1 MFPMGMYAQ
10 DAVTLSGRVTDK
22 ATGEPLPE
30 VVVTLRKDGKTI
42 KFARTSA
49 EGYYTIQLN
58 TIPENAV
65 LHFTMMGFAATDITI
80 TPNQY
85 KYNVRLEERE
95 TKLREVVIKAPN
107 IRQRGDTVVYNV
119 SSYASVS
126 DKSLADVLKKM
137 PGIEVSDKG
146 EIKYNGVSINKFYI
160 EGHDM
165 LGGKYGLATNNLHHG
180 DVGTVEVMENH
191 QPIKALEDIS
201 FSQQPAINIR
211 LKESAK
217 KRLVGT
223 MKIGGGVASELT
235 PELWR
240 DELTLMRFSKKM
252 QTLNVLKTNNTG
264 DNILN
269 ESSILFSDIS
279 NDQFSKS
286 YKMTDFIDV
295 SPDRLADLDEYR
307 VRRNQSHSVNLNNLW
322 SLGKSADLAMV
333 VSYGHDRLLSDSRST
348 TSYLLPD
355 STIVID
361 EDESS
366 KTHHHELSADLT
378 FLKNTESYYIT
389 NKLLGNFDWNDTDI
403 RMLGSMPNA
412 QSASVPHYKIQDNF
426 ELLKRS
432 ANRTYTLNS
441 YNTFQVAPHN
451 LEVSREGGNYSQNTR
466 SISFYTNTNTSLG
479 FSLKPVT
486 IWLKTGIIA
495 MTRTMRSEAVGIPDS
510 LGSLAN
516 KTSVTY
522 LNIFVSPIVELKTD
536 GFNAKL
542 EIPMAVA
549 PYYYQNKL
557 NSSRESTT
565 KLICSPLLYMQYYLS
580 SSFYLSLTGQ
590 IAQSAVD
597 EQDFYDALIINNYRS
612 LSLGLVDFNINTR
625 KSATFGWSWKKPIQ
639 AFFANMSVTRLFTD
653 YSKLSSRL
661 FIGDFIISSSVP
673 QSHTG
678 RSWVVNGSISKGL
691 DFINGLISVSPSY
704 ICVDGQMNQNN
715 HLLPFTSRAWFLTG
729 KIKSKISSVADLS
742 YDVTY
747 TSDEMLSKNTGISN
761 TTNSLIQ
768 RFTANINFTK
778 QLYLTLRGEYYNNQ
792 VADDTRKHM
801 FLGDMSLSYCLKSGW
816 EFTIEGRN
824 LFNQKTYAY
833 TAYSD
838 LVTFQKEY
846 TIRPRNIIASIF
858 FHF

>member
-10 DAVTLSGRVTDK
+10 KPVTLSGRVTDK

-30 VVVTLRKDGKTI
+30 VVVTLHKDGKTI
-42 KFARTSA
+42 KFTRTST
-49 EGYYTIQLN
+49 EGYYKMQLN
-58 TIPENAV
+58 AMPENIV
-65 LHFTMMGFAATDITI
+65 LHFSMMGFAATDITI
-80 TPNQY
+80 SPNQY

-201 FSQQPAINIR
+201 FSQHPAINIR

-235 PELWR
+235 PELWC

-252 QTLNVLKTNNTG
+252 QMLNVLKTNNTG

-279 NDQFSKS
+279 NDQFFKS

-295 SPDRLADLDEYR
+295 SPDRLADLNEYR

-333 VSYGHDRLLSDSRST
+333 VNYGHDHLLSDSRST

-361 EDESS
+361 EGESS
-366 KTHHHELSADLT
+366 RNHHHEFSADLT

-389 NKLLGNFDWNDTDI
+389 NKLLGNFDWNDSDI
-403 RMLGSMPNA
+403 RMLSSMPNV

-432 ANRTYTLNS
+432 GNRTYTLNS
-441 YNTFQVAPHN
+441 YNTYQVAPHN
-451 LEVSREGGNYSQNTR
+451 LGVSREGGIYSQNTR
-466 SISFYTNTNTSLG
+466 SRSFYNNTNTSLG

-495 MTRTMRSEAVGIPDS
+495 MTRTMRSEGVGIPDS
-510 LGSLAN
+510 LGSSAN

-522 LNIFVSPIVELKTD
+522 LDIFISPIAELKTD
-536 GFNAKL
+536 NFNAKL

-580 SSFYLSLTGQ
+580 SGFYLSLTGQ

-597 EQDFYDALIINNYRS
+597 EQNFYDALIMNNYRS

-625 KSATFGWSWKKPIQ
+625 KSATFVWSWKKPIQ

-661 FIGDFIISSSVP
+661 FSGDFVISSSVP

-678 RSWVVNGSISKGL
+678 RSWVVSGSISKGL

-704 ICVDGQMNQNN
+704 ICVDGQMSQNN
-715 HLLPFTSRAWFLTG
+715 RLSPFSSRAWFLSG
-729 KIKSKISSVADLS
+729 KIRSKISNVADLS
-742 YDVTY
+742 YDVTH
-747 TSDEMLSKNTGISN
+747 TSYEMLSKDTGISN

-778 QLYLTLRGEYYNNQ
+778 LFYLTLRGEYYNNQ

-801 FLGDMSLSYCLKSGW
+801 FFGDMSLSYSLKSGW

-824 LFNQKTYAY
+824 LFNEKTYAY

-838 LVTFQKEY
+838 LVSFQKEY

>member
-1 MFPMGMYAQ
+1 MGMYAQ
-10 DAVTLSGRVTDK
+10 DVVTLSGRVTDK

-42 KFARTSA
+42 KFARTSV
-49 EGYYTIQLN
+49 EGYYTMQLN
-58 TIPENAV
+58 TIPEKAV
-65 LHFTMMGFAATDITI
+65 LHFTMMGYAAIDVTM

-85 KYNVRLEERE
+85 KYNVRLEEHE
-95 TKLREVVIKAPN
+95 TKLKEVVIKASN

-165 LGGKYGLATNNLHHG
+165 LGGQYGLATNNLHHG

-201 FSQQPAINIR
+201 FSHQPAINIR

-240 DELTLMRFSKKM
+240 DEFTLMRFSKNM

-269 ESSILFSDIS
+269 ESTILFSDIS

-286 YKMTDFIDV
+286 YKMTDFIGV
-295 SPDRLADLDEYR
+295 SPDRLDDLDEYR

-333 VSYGHDRLLSDSRST
+333 VSYGHDRLLSDSRSA
-348 TSYLLPD
+348 TSYLLPN

-366 KTHHHELSADLT
+366 KTHHHELSADFT

-403 RMLGSMPNA
+403 RMLGSMPNV

-426 ELLKRS
+426 EILKRS
-432 ANRTYTLNS
+432 GNRTYTLNS
-441 YNTFQVAPHN
+441 YNTYQVAPHN
-451 LEVSREGGNYSQNTR
+451 LEVSREAGEYSQNTR

-479 FSLKPVT
+479 FSLKPIT

-510 LGSLAN
+510 LGFLTN
-516 KTSVTY
+516 KTFVTY
-522 LNIFVSPIVELKTD
+522 LNIFVSPIVELKTN

-549 PYYYQNKL
+549 PYFYQNKL

-580 SSFYLSLTGQ
+580 SNFYLSLTGQ
-590 IAQSAVD
+590 IAQNAVD
-597 EQDFYDALIINNYRS
+597 EQDFYDALIMNNYRS

-625 KSATFGWSWKKPIQ
+625 KSVTFGWSWKKPIQ

-653 YSKLSSRL
+653 YSKLLSRL
-661 FIGDFIISSSVP
+661 FSSDFIISSSVP

-678 RSWVVNGSISKGL
+678 RSWVVSGNISKGL

-704 ICVDGQMNQNN
+704 ICVDGKMNQNN
-715 HLLPFTSRAWFLTG
+715 RLSPFSSRAWFLSG
-729 KIKSKISSVADLS
+729 KIKSKISTIADLS

-747 TSDEMLSKNTGISN
+747 TSDEMLSKDTGISN

-778 QLYLTLRGEYYNNQ
+778 QFYLTLRGEYYNNQ

-801 FLGDMSLSYCLKSGW
+801 FLGDMSLSYHLKTGW
-816 EFTIEGRN
+816 EFALEGHN

-838 LVTFQKEY
+838 LVSFQKEH

>member
-1 MFPMGMYAQ
+1 MLPMGIYAQ
-10 DAVTLSGRVTDK
+10 EMVTLSGRVTDK
-22 ATGEPLPE
+22 ATDEPLPE

-42 KFARTSA
+42 KFARTST
-49 EGYYTIQLN
+49 EGYYNMQFNAML
-58 TIPENAV
+58 ENAI
-65 LHFTMMGFAATDITI
+65 LHFSMMGFAATDITI
-80 TPNQY
+80 APNQY
-85 KYNVRLEERE
+85 KYDVQLEERE
-95 TKLREVVIKAPN
+95 TKLKEVVIKAPN

-119 SSYASVS
+119 SRYASVS

-137 PGIEVSDKG
+137 PGIEVSEKG

-180 DVGTVEVMENH
+180 DVSTVEVIENH

-223 MKIGGGVASELT
+223 MKIGSGIA

-240 DELTLMRFSKKM
+240 DELTLMRFSKKT

-322 SLGKSADLAMV
+322 SLGKSADLGMV
-333 VSYGHDRLLSDSRST
+333 VSYGHDRLLSDSHSST
-348 TSYLLPD
+348 AYLLPD

-361 EDESS
+361 EGESS
-366 KTHHHELSADLT
+366 RTHHHEFSADLT
-378 FLKNTESYYIT
+378 FLKNTKSYYIT
-389 NKLLGNFDWNDTDI
+389 NKLLGNFNWNNTDI
-403 RMLGSMPNA
+403 RMLGSMPNV
-412 QSASVPHYKIQDNF
+412 QSASVPNYKIQDNF

-432 ANRTYTLNS
+432 GNRTYTLNS
-441 YNTFQVAPHN
+441 YNTYQVAPHN
-451 LEVSREGGNYSQNTR
+451 LEVSHEGGDYSQNTR

-495 MTRTMRSEAVGIPDS
+495 MTRTMSSEGVGIPDS
-510 LGSLAN
+510 LGSSVN

-522 LNIFVSPIVELKTD
+522 LDIFVSPIIELKTD

-557 NSSRESTT
+557 NSSRESTV

-597 EQDFYDALIINNYRS
+597 EQNFYDALIMNNYRS

-625 KSATFGWSWKKPIQ
+625 KSATFGWSWKEPIQ

-661 FIGDFIISSSVP
+661 FGGNFIISSSVP

-678 RSWVVNGSISKGL
+678 RSWVVSGSISKGL

-704 ICVDGQMNQNN
+704 ICVNGQMSQNN
-715 HLLPFTSRAWFLTG
+715 RLSLFSSRAWFLSG
-729 KIKSKISSVADLS
+729 KIRSKISNVADLS

-747 TSDEMLSKNTGISN
+747 TSDEMLSKDTGISN

-768 RFTANINFTK
+768 CFTASINFTK
-778 QLYLTLRGEYYNNQ
+778 QFYLTLRGEYYNNQ
-792 VADDTRKHM
+792 VTDGTRKHM
-801 FLGDMSLSYCLKSGW
+801 FLGDISLSYCLKSGW

-824 LFNQKTYAY
+824 FFNQKTYAY

-838 LVTFQKEY
+838 LVSFQKEY

-858 FHF
+858 FHI